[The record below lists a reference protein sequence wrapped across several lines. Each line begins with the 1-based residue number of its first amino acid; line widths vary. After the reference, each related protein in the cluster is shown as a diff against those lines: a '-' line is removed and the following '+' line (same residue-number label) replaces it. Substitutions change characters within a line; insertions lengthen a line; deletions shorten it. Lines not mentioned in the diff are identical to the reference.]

1 MDMTGNRR
9 RSAIINIYRS
19 DRADVMADDR
29 ATIAEAITTLQVTH
43 MLDASLAEISTGK
56 SRMAGECL

>member
-9 RSAIINIYRS
+9 RSAINIYRS
-19 DRADVMADDR
+19 DQVDVTADDL